1 MCRKVFQWLIPLY
14 IVFWF
19 VHAIFFARYFFQ
31 AVSSQTFSL
40 SMGFVVLISSHLLL
54 MLLGL
59 TFWGG
64 MLVDSIQRDFKET
77 TTKIIWIV
85 VVVILGI
92 LGAIIYYYV
101 EGKNRLI
108 KKK

>member
-1 MCRKVFQWLIPLY
+1 
-14 IVFWF
+14 
-19 VHAIFFARYFFQ
+19 
-31 AVSSQTFSL
+31 
-40 SMGFVVLISSHLLL
+40 
-54 MLLGL
+54 
-59 TFWGG
+59 